1 MEDQHQGD
9 RESAKTEQFF
19 PPKEKETEGQEIAE
33 QWTSKGSCSRGVEC
47 TFEHDDQE
55 RRKRKKVTSDRE
67 RQVRRIVDGLLRN
80 QRTATKP
87 RRALQKQMIDPL
99 VSTARKDSAQKTQTA
114 ITGIF
119 RPACFKKTKQSRQ
132 HVSVRSSQKKMVD
145 RPVVKDN
152 RKEPKSKS
160 RRRSRNRPKQK
171 ETLCRNQSWTPSVF
185 LLSGTSSAKKLR
197 KNRKVHWS
205 DYDVKV
211 VYLEEANPTRHVIQR
226 GDTHQIPLASPE

>member
-1 MEDQHQGD
+1 M
-9 RESAKTEQFF
+9 
-19 PPKEKETEGQEIAE
+19 
-33 QWTSKGSCSRGVEC
+33 
-47 TFEHDDQE
+47 
-55 RRKRKKVTSDRE
+55 TSDSR

-119 RPACFKKTKQSRQ
+119 RPASKKTKQSRQ
-132 HVSVRSSQKKMVD
+132 HVSVRSFQKKMVD

-152 RKEPKSKS
+152 RKEPKSNS

-171 ETLCRNQSWTPSVF
+171 ETLCRNQRWKPSVF
-185 LLSGTSSAKKLR
+185 LPEWNLKRKKELR
-197 KNRKVHWS
+197 KKNKIYWP

-211 VYLEEANPTRHVIQR
+211 VYLEEANLTRHVIQR